1 MLSYEFMYNLNGF
14 FVCYVVLLYHG
25 LPYKS
30 ISTEK
35 TQKKCKL
42 KKGESEMKKRRSLR
56 SFTVMILL
64 VSMLASMTTV
74 FAFSATDEAS
84 GRTVANDSYA
94 SDASDEFDS
103 VLYEE
108 DFNDVENTVLQS
120 GKDNTIASA
129 GTWFYTKGATNSKGS
144 ASIEDGKLYFSGDR
158 YDYLYLKGGEDWK
171 NYTVEA
177 DFCYTTENANSGWNG
192 VMYNVIELT
201 GGGVMAQKGGTLL
214 PSDGRVGL
222 NGTSKLINGGC
233 SWSNNAAQNMLK
245 MQADLGL
252 TVPDRNQPFRMKITV
267 YENTATLYY
276 AFLNNDETMQTPY
289 IKIMSIDNIP
299 TNAQHGSIGL
309 MSSGNG
315 NFGSCWVDNIK
326 CSNLMYEENFDKVT
340 ERVDIALGAN
350 TSGAAEGWVY
360 NKHNGGNGVA
370 YIQNG
375 KLYMAGGEKAYD
387 VLYRA
392 DSTAW
397 KNYTLEADFCYE
409 SNNATN
415 GWGGMLYNVQSA
427 TKFQKGAITPIGAA
441 SLNGYDGNW
450 SNNNTESSSAPTKNH
465 HTMTSGAPGKQPFR
479 MKICVYGETAA
490 LYYAMLNEDG
500 TRKTKFIHVMT
511 IDNIPANAREG
522 SIGFM
527 TSAWGNYGSFWV
539 DNIKCYPS
547 TFVNYAESFDG
558 VESRVDIQAGINN
571 FGDAKGWIYNKKAEN
586 SKAYIEN
593 GRLYFSGSKYD
604 VIYRDGGE
612 VWGNYTLEADFCY
625 ENDNTSWGGIL
636 YNVQDD
642 GNRFQKA
649 GVGLDGNYTATLN
662 GNEGG
667 VWTNNN
673 TAVNHYSMKNTGV
686 ELPAKGKPF
695 RLKVTVYNK
704 TATLYYAML
713 DDSGNMKTNFIKIFS
728 IDNIPADNQTGS
740 IGLMTSGNNQYAS
753 FWIDNIKCYSESPAS
768 YIESFDSYSN
778 YTITP
783 NAIDKTVG
791 FYFDQNSTSANDSWA
806 EVKDGAL
813 YLYGGTASYDALYF
827 TTGDNWTNYVVET
840 DFTYL
845 DASEKGLNN
854 DGWAGILF
862 RSNNMDNFYKGLVEI
877 SDSNG
882 VAEGVLNG
890 KLGGQWYKNDFAQT
904 RTNYTA
910 GKIEV
915 GGTYRIRIA
924 VNENTASLYIGRYNG
939 TALGDWVH
947 VITITDRF
955 APIHMQGTIGIIVGG
970 GNDSR
975 YRSVKIDNVSV
986 SQIPGADRTYKEP
999 NVADIY
1005 EVETGIVNPPVA
1017 VEMLTS
1023 TLPSVNGERAAVV
1036 IAEIDASLN
1045 VLGKNGSALTTVSE
1059 FIDTYRKSLIPAF
1072 IVDNEAEA
1080 DALAS
1085 LIHQKEITDAYVIA
1099 DALKASLVRRVR
1111 MANETTA
1118 KISGALIFDDVNS
1131 DDERRNARALVADNM
1146 SYVAISRAPLTE
1158 DTAFY
1163 FAARQVAAWSF
1174 ADSTADVYR
1183 GIANGY
1189 HGIVSESAS
1198 IIYDVYESITETT
1211 VSGKTVVI
1219 AHRGANDQA
1228 DIPYPENTLMGIKAA
1243 KEIWGAAAIELDF
1256 GLTKDNYVVLMHDD
1270 TVDRT
1275 TNGSGKVSSFTL
1287 EEIKALTVDY
1297 VVGKETTVPTLEEV
1311 IVLAKELD
1319 IILYCHVKDMTDA
1332 NIAAFTYLVEKY
1344 DFHENVLLFAATESD
1359 YNSNTDRT
1367 YSGTAYNLNNS
1378 PVIADGIVFTAG
1390 DKNILSSCINHLEG
1404 VAQMKNALTQYNYQ
1418 PLFYPYLNQGN
1429 LWREDSFYYQ
1439 LSARGFVNTHS
1450 ITDGQER
1457 MDKLALTESGC
1468 VGWLTDNPHLSDD
1481 YHYAI
1486 DLSGEKRTLKVGE
1499 LITLEK
1505 TLKLIMGTVNANCG
1519 LVQLDGNSLVSV
1531 KGGYTLNEAGTVTV
1545 VYYATRTADGGSTY
1559 RIYSEPITLTF
1570 VPENITKFTPKSS
1583 ITLSNALIY
1592 NVYVP
1597 VSADLRSFTLNGVA
1611 YTDFAALTD
1620 IVTLNANNYYHFAI
1634 ELPSPEAA
1642 RDIVL
1647 FATVTI
1653 DGTDYNGKWTM
1664 SIPKYASKVLAD
1676 GTDAERT
1683 LVKDV
1688 LCYVKAAYNY
1698 FTEFNTAEE
1707 IARVN
1712 ALVDSI
1718 IGDYA
1723 GAPLSSGVTNTVAGV
1738 SGVTLNLDAKPTVRF
1753 YVTDTTLSFYANGVK
1768 LNTVSGTDTN
1778 GTYVELD
1785 VYAYALCETITYGEG
1800 GSYHISSFVNG
1811 AVGTEYEML
1820 VKAFVKYV
1828 EGAADYRN
1836 YVVNN

>member
-1 MLSYEFMYNLNGF
+1 
-14 FVCYVVLLYHG
+14 
-25 LPYKS
+25 
-30 ISTEK
+30 
-35 TQKKCKL
+35 
-42 KKGESEMKKRRSLR
+42 MKKAKLLKT
-56 SFTVMILL
+56 FTVMLLL
-64 VSMLASMTTV
+64 VSILASMATV
-74 FAFSATDEAS
+74 FTFASTSKTSDSADVT
-84 GRTVANDSYA
+84 GSYT
-94 SDASDEFDS
+94 SNASDEFDS

-108 DFNDVENTVLQS
+108 DFNDVANTTLQS
-120 GKDNTIASA
+120 GKKNTIGSA
-129 GTWFYTKGATNSKGS
+129 GTWFYTKGTTASKGS
-144 ASIEDGKLYFSGDR
+144 ASIKDGKLYFSGDR
-158 YDYLYLKGGEDWK
+158 YDYLYLTGGENWK
-171 NYTVEA
+171 NYTLEA
-177 DFCYTTENANSGWNG
+177 DFCYTSENANSGWGG
-192 VMYNVIELT
+192 VMYNVIELS

-214 PSDGRVGL
+214 PADGRVGL

-233 SWSNNAAQNMLK
+233 AWSNNAAQNMLK
-245 MQADLGL
+245 MKTDLGL
-252 TVPDRNQPFRMKITV
+252 TIPDRNQPFRMKITV

-276 AFLNNDETMQTPY
+276 AFLNSDETMKTPY

-299 TNAQHGSIGL
+299 ANAQHGSIGL

-315 NFGSCWVDNIK
+315 NFGSFWVDNIK
-326 CSNLMYEENFDKVT
+326 CSNVMYEENFDEVT
-340 ERVDIALGAN
+340 ARVDIALGAN

-370 YIQNG
+370 YIENG
-375 KLYMAGGEKAYD
+375 KLYMKGGEKAYD

-392 DSTAW
+392 NGTAW
-397 KNYTLEADFCYE
+397 ENYTLEADFGYA
-409 SNNATN
+409 SDNGGN
-415 GWGGMLYNVQSA
+415 GWGGMLYNVK
-427 TKFQKGAITPIGAA
+427 TEKKFQKGAITPAGAA

-450 SNNNTESSSAPTKNH
+450 SNNNSETSSAPTKNH
-465 HTMTSGAPGKQPFR
+465 HTMTSGAPGNEPFR
-479 MKICVYGETAA
+479 MRICVYGETAA

-500 TRKTKFIHVMT
+500 TRKTSYVHVMT

-527 TSAWGNYGSFWV
+527 TSAWGNIGSFWV

-547 TFVNYAESFDG
+547 TFFNYAESFDSVDG
-558 VESRVDIQAGINN
+558 RVDIQAGINN
-571 FGDAKGWIYNKKAEN
+571 FGDAKGWIYNKKADN

-604 VIYRDGGE
+604 VLYRDGGE

-625 ENDNTSWGGIL
+625 ENDNTAWGGIL
-636 YNVQDD
+636 YNVQDK

-649 GVGLDGNYTATLN
+649 GIGLDASYTATLN

-673 TAVNHYSMKNTGV
+673 TAVNHYKMKDTGL

-713 DDSGNMKTNFIKIFS
+713 DDSGNMKTDFIKIFS

-753 FWIDNIKCYSESPAS
+753 FWVDNIKCYSESPVS
-768 YIESFDSYSN
+768 YTESFDSYSN

-791 FYFDQNSTSANDSWA
+791 FYFDQNSTSASDSRA

-813 YLYGGTASYDALYF
+813 YLYGGTASYDALFF

-845 DASEKGLNN
+845 DASGEGLNN

-862 RSNNMDNFYKGLVEI
+862 RSNSVNDFYKGFVEI
-877 SDSNG
+877 SDANG
-882 VAEGVLNG
+882 TSEGVLNG
-890 KLGGQWYKNDFAQT
+890 KLNNQWYMNDYAET
-904 RTNYTA
+904 RANYTA

-955 APIHMQGTIGIIVGG
+955 APIHMQGTIGIMVGG

-975 YRSVKIDNVSV
+975 YRAIKIDNVSV
-986 SQIPGADRTYKEP
+986 SQIPGADRVYKEP

-1005 EVETGIVNPPVA
+1005 EAETGIVNPPVA
-1017 VEMLTS
+1017 VEMLTAA
-1023 TLPSVNGERAAVV
+1023 LPSVNGERAAVV
-1036 IAEIDASLN
+1036 IAEIDSSLN
-1045 VLGKNGSALTTVSE
+1045 VLGKNGSVLTTASK
-1059 FIDTYRKSLIPAF
+1059 FIDTYRKALIPAF

-1080 DALAS
+1080 DAIAR
-1085 LIHQKEITDAYVIA
+1085 LIHEKELADAYVIA
-1099 DALKASLVRRVR
+1099 DANKASLVKRVR

-1118 KISGALIFDDVNS
+1118 HISGALIFDDINS
-1131 DDERRNARALVADNM
+1131 EAARTSARALVADNM

-1158 DTAFY
+1158 ETAFY

-1174 ADSTADVYR
+1174 ANSTAEVYR

-1189 HGIVSESAS
+1189 HGIISDSVST
-1198 IIYDVYESITETT
+1198 IYDVYESITETT
-1211 VSGKTVVI
+1211 VSGQTVVI

-1228 DIPYPENTLMGIKAA
+1228 DVKYPENTLMGIRAA

-1297 VVGKETTVPTLEEV
+1297 VAGKETTVPTLEEV

-1319 IILYCHVKDMTDA
+1319 IVLYCHVKDMTDA
-1332 NIAAFTYLVEKY
+1332 NIAAFSHLVEKY
-1344 DFHENVLLFAATESD
+1344 DFYENVLLFAATESN
-1359 YNSNTDRT
+1359 YNSNTDRV

-1378 PVIADGIVFTAG
+1378 PVVTDGIVFTAG
-1390 DKNILSSCINHLEG
+1390 DKNILSSCVNHLEG
-1404 VAQMKNALTQYNYQ
+1404 VEQMKNALTQYNYQ

-1429 LWREDSFYYQ
+1429 LWREGSFYYQ

-1468 VGWLTDNPHLSDD
+1468 VGWLTDNPHLSDG

-1486 DLSGEKRTLKVGE
+1486 DLSGEKLTFKVGE
-1499 LITLEK
+1499 TVSLEK
-1505 TLKLIMGTVNANCG
+1505 TLKLIMGTANASCG
-1519 LVQLDGNSLVSV
+1519 FVQLDGSSLVSV
-1531 KGGYTLNEAGTVTV
+1531 NGGYTLTEAGRVTV
-1545 VYYATRTADGGSTY
+1545 VYYATRTTDGGSTY

-1570 VPENITKFTPKSS
+1570 IPESAGAFAPMSS

-1597 VSADLRSFTLNGVA
+1597 RSTALKSFTLDGVS
-1611 YTDFAALTD
+1611 YTDLASLTN
-1620 IVTLNANNYYHFAI
+1620 IVTIDGKDYYHFEI
-1634 ELPSPEAA
+1634 ELPSPKAA
-1642 RDIVL
+1642 RDIILTAVV
-1647 FATVTI
+1647 TV
-1653 DGTDYNGKWTM
+1653 DGNDYSGKWTM
-1664 SIPKYASKVLAD
+1664 SVPKYSAKLIASGTEVEKTLARDVLA
-1676 GTDAERT
+1676 
-1683 LVKDV
+1683 
-1688 LCYVKAAYNY
+1688 YVKEAYNY
-1698 FTEFNTAEE
+1698 EGFATENDEKE

-1712 ALVDSI
+1712 TLIESI
-1718 IGDYA
+1718 IGDYTA
-1723 GAPLSSGVTNTVAGV
+1723 APTTTGITNTVAGV
-1738 SGVTLNLDAKPTVRF
+1738 SGVTLNLDAAPSIRF
-1753 YVTDTTLSFYANGVK
+1753 YVTDTELSFYANGRK
-1768 LNTVSGTDTN
+1768 LDTVSGTDAEY
-1778 GTYVELD
+1778 GAYIELD
-1785 VYAYALCETITYGEG
+1785 VNAYALAETITYGEG
-1800 GSYHISSFVNG
+1800 GSYHISAFVTG
-1811 AVGTEYEML
+1811 SLGTSHEAL
-1820 VKAFVKYV
+1820 VKAFVKYT
-1828 EGAADYRN
+1828 ESAAAYRN
-1836 YVVNN
+1836 SVIGK